1 VELAEKHNF
10 PQIHALL
17 TKYASNLLEN
27 SGIQGKIN
35 AVELYR
41 KAGKSVEAASI
52 LTELATDAATKG
64 NLVRAKK
71 FQVLAA
77 LEVETFRQRTLNS
90 NNNTGS
96 MTTSQG
102 ETKESKVGGPMTAQQ
117 TLAGLM
123 TLETAVT
130 SEGSVMAN
138 AKAMDNAWRGAE
150 AYHFEILA
158 HKLLYRN
165 KIELAMEC
173 AKELVQYDDIL
184 DPKRVYALLALT
196 AFYNERFSSC
206 SNAFVKLE
214 SLEGLSSEERRVY
227 QNLAMSIFTQN
238 HPSRH
243 DHSDI
248 EDRKRSKF
256 GRQRLCIVSG
266 RPLRVSKDDQVMACK
281 RCRHFAFESE
291 IVHFKTCVLC
301 HAPVS
306 SFR

>member
-1 VELAEKHNF
+1 MNEWDYAVELAEKHNF

-52 LTELATDAATKG
+52 LTELASDAASNG

-77 LEVETFRQRTLNS
+77 LEVETFRERTL

-96 MTTSQG
+96 TTMMT
-102 ETKESKVGGPMTAQQ
+102 ETKESKTTMTAQQ

-130 SEGSVMAN
+130 TDGSVMAN

-158 HKLLYRN
+158 HKLLYVVFDHS
-165 KIELAMEC
+165 L
-173 AKELVQYDDIL
+173 
-184 DPKRVYALLALT
+184 
-196 AFYNERFSSC
+196 S
-206 SNAFVKLE
+206 FVSLIYIRRK
-214 SLEGLSSEERRVY
+214 SLEHATPQMHTQRV
-227 QNLAMSIFTQN
+227 
-238 HPSRH
+238 
-243 DHSDI
+243 
-248 EDRKRSKF
+248 RK
-256 GRQRLCIVSG
+256 L
-266 RPLRVSKDDQVMACK
+266 
-281 RCRHFAFESE
+281 
-291 IVHFKTCVLC
+291 
-301 HAPVS
+301 
-306 SFR
+306 